1 MEDGLVETDRV
12 LPSHK
17 VMNNLQH
24 RAVKRSG
31 VVQTQNIALDPS
43 SNAMHIAEG
52 GTGLKPA
59 VLFGA
64 SSPNNSHVVNKG
76 KGVAMLWVNRDMS
89 EFLKERK
96 RDENVS

>member
-12 LPSHK
+12 LPGHK

-24 RAVKRSG
+24 RAIKRSG

-52 GTGLKPA
+52 GTGLKPS
-59 VLFGA
+59 VLLGA
-64 SSPNNSHVVNKG
+64 AGPP
-76 KGVAMLWVNRDMS
+76 
-89 EFLKERK
+89 
-96 RDENVS
+96 